1 VWEGGRLLG
10 AYSSP
15 EVAFGARDT
24 ALGIEIGPPEYR
36 RLGIMRFRV
45 RTDPSEITV
54 YTFMDHDPDT
64 GDTVKW
70 PDAAWW
76 DDERQEWQPDDTPIL
91 TNLTSRWDGLDWRPK
106 AATTG
111 PTDP

>member
-1 VWEGGRLLG
+1 VREGGRLLG